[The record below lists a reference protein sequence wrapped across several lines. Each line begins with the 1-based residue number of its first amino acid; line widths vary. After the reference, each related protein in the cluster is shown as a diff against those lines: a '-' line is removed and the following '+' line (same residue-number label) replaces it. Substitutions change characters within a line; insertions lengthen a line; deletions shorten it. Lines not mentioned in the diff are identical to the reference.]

1 MAVLLTMAMPLS
13 THAISAE
20 QLDMFAQNNI
30 LFYDPG
36 SGCIDGK
43 IQYATGSVSYKN
55 LSAEQVRFIE
65 TYHNIAVVNSINY
78 GIPWETVMAQGIL
91 ESAAGTSTFAI
102 TRNNFFGI
110 GAFDS
115 NPNNAYSYATPEEGW
130 EGYYKN
136 IQATPTYRNHGV
148 FAGDTITN
156 PYAYLV
162 AIKAAGYATSPSYV
176 ENVSP
181 IIAEIE
187 SYSKK
192 NGWDSSLSLARKHPE
207 WYTNAERNRQGAK
220 PDATGDSTYRF
231 CGGSGSLSS
240 GGMGVSRVMGVIAE
254 KFADE
259 RGLVWP
265 ETIAPYRYHLIG
277 IGENGLAEA
286 EKFMSGYRNEAD
298 KMAKGNLRYDGA
310 FIHDSG
316 CPSGTMNNCSAFV
329 QWFLNRYTTLGGES
343 QNKVPISQGSR
354 AVSNYLSKFSSLTDG
369 GKTPR
374 VYAIVSM
381 GPKTGK
387 ADGWSNHTGIVLG
400 IDEAN
405 NRIIIGEASC
415 GMSNGK
421 RNYAPR
427 AKAYSLKQYT
437 NNSSSYGPT
446 YAYTDNV
453 LKGF

>member
-1 MAVLLTMAMPLS
+1 MT
-13 THAISAE
+13 
-20 QLDMFAQNNI
+20 
-30 LFYDPG
+30 
-36 SGCIDGK
+36 
-43 IQYATGSVSYKN
+43 
-55 LSAEQVRFIE
+55 
-65 TYHNIAVVNSINY
+65 
-78 GIPWETVMAQGIL
+78 
-91 ESAAGTSTFAI
+91 
-102 TRNNFFGI
+102 
-110 GAFDS
+110 
-115 NPNNAYSYATPEEGW
+115 
-130 EGYYKN
+130 
-136 IQATPTYRNHGV
+136 
-148 FAGDTITN
+148 
-156 PYAYLV
+156 
-162 AIKAAGYATSPSYV
+162 
-176 ENVSP
+176 
-181 IIAEIE
+181 
-187 SYSKK
+187 
-192 NGWDSSLSLARKHPE
+192 
-207 WYTNAERNRQGAK
+207 
-220 PDATGDSTYRF
+220 
-231 CGGSGSLSS
+231 
-240 GGMGVSRVMGVIAE
+240 
-254 KFADE
+254 
-259 RGLVWP
+259 
-265 ETIAPYRYHLIG
+265 
-277 IGENGLAEA
+277 LAEA

>member
-240 GGMGVSRVMGVIAE
+240 GGM
-254 KFADE
+254 
-259 RGLVWP
+259 
-265 ETIAPYRYHLIG
+265 T
-277 IGENGLAEA
+277 LAEA